1 MPDKVPSQIYV
12 INGLDADARGTDIL
26 VCRKSRSLWER
37 VAAKPPG
44 EGLQESGGTYNQAMF
59 TARHL
64 LTTALAAFV
73 ALPAAPSVALDYV
86 TIRQGEN
93 TRELAG
99 RVEVEAVD
107 GGVLLLARDG
117 ALWPVEKENLVSR
130 RSDSKPFTSFTRE
143 ELTKQLAAELPG
155 FRAHPTQHYLI
166 YYNTSPHYARW
177 VGSLFEGLHKAFYNY
192 WTRRG
197 AVLHE
202 SEFPLVALV
211 FDGQASFAK
220 YSRPELGE
228 SADSIIGYY
237 NLKTNRMTT
246 YDLTGIEAAGLAN
259 ERTAA
264 ARIQQILS
272 QPGAER
278 TVATVV
284 HEATHQLAFNSGLQV
299 RFADVPF
306 WLSEGIAIYF
316 ETPNLESTKGWRS
329 IGAVNRHSL
338 INFRNY
344 LVKRPAGSLEQL
356 LSDDKRFRNGAAS
369 TDAYAEAWAL
379 TYFLL
384 QKHSE
389 AYVKYLASRAQQKP
403 LIDVPPEERI
413 KEFKR
418 FFGEDLQSLEN
429 EFLRHMRSVN

>member
-1 MPDKVPSQIYV
+1 MIQRY
-12 INGLDADARGTDIL
+12 AL
-26 VCRKSRSLWER
+26 VASFTAL
-37 VAAKPPG
+37 VAA
-44 EGLQESGGTYNQAMF
+44 QA
-59 TARHL
+59 
-64 LTTALAAFV
+64 
-73 ALPAAPSVALDYV
+73 PALDYV

-99 RVEVEAVD
+99 KIEVEAVD
-107 GGVLLLARDG
+107 GGVMLLTRDG

-130 RSDSKPFTSFTRE
+130 RSDSKPFAPFTRE

-155 FRAHPTQHYLI
+155 FRPHHTQHYLI

-211 FDGQASFAK
+211 FDGQASFAR

-228 SADSIIGYY
+228 GADSIIGYY

-264 ARIQQILS
+264 ARINQILS

-284 HEATHQLAFNSGLQV
+284 HEGTHQLAFNSGLQV
-299 RFADVPF
+299 RFADVPL
-306 WLSEGIAIYF
+306 WVSEGIAIYF

-329 IGAVNRHSL
+329 IGAVNRL
-338 INFRNY
+338 NLVNFRNY
-344 LVKRPAGSLEQL
+344 MAKRPAGSPEQL
-356 LSDDKRFRNGAAS
+356 LSDDKRFRHGGAS

-389 AYVKYLASRAQQKP
+389 AYVKYLAALAEQKP
-403 LIDVPPEERI
+403 LIDVTPQERI
-413 KEFKR
+413 KQFQH
-418 FFGEDLQSLEN
+418 FFGDDLLALEN
-429 EFLRHMRSVN
+429 EFLRFIRS

>member
-1 MPDKVPSQIYV
+1 MIQRYA
-12 INGLDADARGTDIL
+12 L
-26 VCRKSRSLWER
+26 
-37 VAAKPPG
+37 
-44 EGLQESGGTYNQAMF
+44 
-59 TARHL
+59 
-64 LTTALAAFV
+64 LAAV
-73 ALPAAPSVALDYV
+73 SVLLASPTFALDYV

-329 IGAVNRHSL
+329 IGAVNRLNL

-344 LVKRPAGSLEQL
+344 LTKRSPGSLEQL
-356 LSDDKRFRNGAAS
+356 LADDKRFRNGAAS

-379 TYFLL
+379 TYYLL

-389 AYVKYLASRAQQKP
+389 AYVKYLAALAQQMP
-403 LIDVPPEERI
+403 LIDVTPEERI

-418 FFGEDLQSLEN
+418 FFGEDLLSLEN
-429 EFLRHMRSVN
+429 EFLRYMRSVN